1 MSVFKS
7 EDIRK
12 FVLEWNTRFPLDL
25 WWRLKYKIPYGSQE
39 HRETS
44 FIDMR
49 IEYEEDKIMRQSKKP
64 PKEVFTTDDKELN
77 SIIEGE
83 EKEVVPMSDEEITH
97 EFDNVKLADEP
108 PEEKPKEE

>member
-1 MSVFKS
+1 MTNFKS

-12 FVLEWNTRFPLDL
+12 FVLEWNTKFPLDL
-25 WWRLKYKIPYGSQE
+25 WWRIKYKVPYGSIE

-49 IEYEEDKIMRQSKKP
+49 IEYEEDRIMRDSKKP

-77 SIIEGE
+77 SIIGE
-83 EKEVVPMSDEEITH
+83 EGNEVVPMSDAEIQH
-97 EFDNVKLADEP
+97 EFDNMKL
-108 PEEKPKEE
+108 PEDKE